1 MSQFMYNPRIMATE
15 IEKIQQAISTL
26 EAQRSV
32 LGDAVV
38 DTALGPLR
46 EKLQSLLAVEE
57 NDPFTDDSQQRK
69 ILTVL
74 FADLPSL
81 GNLGDR
87 MDEEDAQ
94 GLMSVLW
101 NRLDKVILEHG
112 GRIDKHMGNGIMA
125 LWGADSVAE
134 DDPEQ
139 AVRAALALQHT
150 VRDSLQE
157 FPEILGE
164 MALRAGLNTGTAIV
178 GLVGTTS
185 EFTAMGDTVNLAARL
200 NQAAQPGQLLISSD
214 TFRRVRG
221 IFDVTPQ
228 PPLMVKGKAE
238 AILAYSVERAKP
250 RAFYYL
256 SRGVEGVETHLV
268 GRQVELQR
276 MQAYYHRLFAEP
288 RAQTLIVVGD
298 TGLGKSRLL
307 QEFLAWT
314 DLRDEDYWLFQ
325 GGSSP
330 SMTGSPYAFLR
341 DLFAFRFEIQDND
354 ALVEVHRKMEA
365 GFTRFM
371 PEDREP
377 QEKAH
382 IVGQMIGFDF
392 SASPY
397 LRGLLD
403 DPRQLRNLGLSY
415 LVRFFQSAAR
425 IHPVILLLDDVH
437 WADDGSLDVLR
448 HLLLTI
454 PRQTPLIAMMMARP
468 SFFERLPDWD
478 ANLPAHERIDLKP
491 LSRDESREMVQQ
503 ILRHVTILPSA
514 LRELIVG
521 GAEGNPFYLEEL
533 VKMLIDGRV
542 ILPGEVEW
550 TVNMDRLDTVSI
562 PPTLAGVLQA
572 RLDALESSERASLQR
587 ASVVGR
593 VFWDRAVQ
601 ALSPEKEAE
610 RERLNGSL
618 QVLRKKELIYVN
630 PDSTF
635 SGTQEYSFKH
645 ALLRDVTYET
655 LLKRQR
661 VEYHARAAEWLNSV
675 SGERRSEYL
684 PVIAEHYEKAGM
696 HDHAAR
702 ALVEAGEQVLG
713 VSGFNDAFRFFRQAL
728 AYLPKNQLRDI
739 TYIQLKIGEI
749 FLRSGEL
756 TDALKYS
763 ENAMHS
769 SKDLTG
775 SSLQAMS
782 MYQVGQ
788 VYAEMGDY
796 AQADKLF
803 SQALP
808 MARSLGPGGEDILA
822 RVLFGLG
829 NLYWRLGKLQ
839 EAHAYCQESYE
850 LAKKVGENNTMLL
863 ALNRLGVL
871 SGSLGDPATEEAL
884 YKQVH
889 SLAVS
894 LGNRERAGVALN
906 NLGALADEKGELET
920 AQQYY
925 LQAIHLARE
934 IGVQQSLALY
944 LINLAHS
951 EIRLGQLDSGQE
963 HLREGMALAHHVGAA
978 PWTLTAIL
986 FYARLK
992 AARGEYTPALQI
1004 LDMAASHPAYSADH
1018 QRLAEQMRSEWEISP
1033 RVLEQAR
1040 LSPPV
1045 SFRAVLSEFLQN

>member
-1 MSQFMYNPRIMATE
+1 MPGEIDKLKQAMA
-15 IEKIQQAISTL
+15 AL

-32 LGDAVV
+32 LGDSVV
-38 DTALGPLR
+38 NTALGPLS
-46 EKLQSLLAVEE
+46 EKLQALLAAQDA
-57 NDPFTDDSQQRK
+57 DPAADESQQRK

-74 FADLPSL
+74 FADLPALATL
-81 GNLGDR
+81 GAR
-87 MDEEDAQ
+87 MDEEDIQ
-94 GLMSVLW
+94 GMMSSLW
-101 NRLDKVILEHG
+101 PRLDQAILDYG
-112 GRIDKHMGNGIMA
+112 GRIDKHMGNAVMA

-139 AVRAALALQHT
+139 AVRAALALQQ
-150 VRDSLQE
+150 VVKESQGQ
-157 FPEILGE
+157 FPDALEE
-164 MALRAGLNTGTAIV
+164 VTLRAGLNTGAAIV

-185 EFTAMGDTVNLAARL
+185 EFTAIGDTVNLAARL

-228 PPLMVKGKAE
+228 PPLIIKGKAE
-238 AILAYSVERAKP
+238 PILAYSVERAKP

-256 SRGVEGVETHLV
+256 SRGADGFETSLV
-268 GRQVELQR
+268 GRETELAA
-276 MQAYYHRLFAEP
+276 MQEVYHSLFAEP
-288 RAQTLIVVGD
+288 RAQSLTVVGD

-354 ALVEVHRKMEA
+354 TLSEVQRKMEA
-365 GFTRFM
+365 GFARFM
-371 PEDREP
+371 PEDTEP

-382 IVGQMIGFDF
+382 VIGQMIGFDF

-415 LVRFFQSAAR
+415 LVRFFQSAAK
-425 IHPVILLLDDVH
+425 IHPVILLLDDIH
-437 WADDGSLDVLR
+437 WADDGSLEVLR
-448 HLLLTI
+448 HLLLNTSR
-454 PRQTPLIAMMMARP
+454 PTPLAAIMMARP
-468 SFFERLPDWD
+468 SFYERLPEWEQG
-478 ANLPAHERIDLKP
+478 LPAHTRMDLRP

-503 ILRHVTILPSA
+503 ILRHVTLLPSA

-542 ILPGEVEW
+542 ILPGAAEW

-572 RLDALESSERASLQR
+572 RLDALDGLERASLQR

-593 VFWDRAVQ
+593 VFWDRAIH
-601 ALSPEKEAE
+601 ALGVEKETE
-610 RERLNGSL
+610 RERLNQSL
-618 QVLRKKELIYVN
+618 QVLRRKELIFNN

-635 SGTQEYSFKH
+635 SGTLEFSFKH

-661 VEYHARAAEWLNSV
+661 VEYHARAAEWLNEV
-675 SGERRSEYL
+675 SGERRAEYL

-696 HDHAAR
+696 HDQAAK
-702 ALVEAGEQVLG
+702 ALMEAGDQAL
-713 VSGFNDAFRFFRQAL
+713 SISAFNDAFRFFRQAL
-728 AYLPKNQLRDI
+728 SYLPKHQLRDL
-739 TYIQLKIGEI
+739 TYIQLKIGEV
-749 FLRSGEL
+749 FMRSGEL
-756 TDALKYS
+756 VDALKYS
-763 ENAMHS
+763 EGAMHS

-775 SSLQAMS
+775 SSLQTMS

-796 AQADKLF
+796 PMAEKLF

-808 MARSLGPGGEDILA
+808 MARSLGNSGQDILA

-829 NLYWRLGKLQ
+829 NLYWRLGRLE
-839 EAHAYCQESYE
+839 EARNYCQESYE
-850 LAKKVGENNTMLL
+850 LSKKVGENNTMLL

-871 SGSLGDPATEEAL
+871 SGSLGDPQTEEAL
-884 YKQVH
+884 YKEVH
-889 SLAVS
+889 SLAVT

-906 NLGALADEKGELET
+906 NLGALADEKGELEK

-925 LQAIHLARE
+925 LQAINLARE

-951 EIRLGQLDSGQE
+951 EIRLGQLDAGQE

-978 PWTLTAIL
+978 PWTLTAVL
-986 FYARLK
+986 FYARLE
-992 AARGEYTPALQI
+992 AARGKMEHALQI
-1004 LDMAASHPAYSADH
+1004 LAMVAEHPAYSADH
-1018 QRLAEQMRSEWEISP
+1018 QRLAEQMLSGWGLSP
-1033 RVLEQAR
+1033 QAVEQAQGAA
-1040 LSPPV
+1040 SPITFQ
-1045 SFRAVLSEFLQN
+1045 SVLSEFLAV